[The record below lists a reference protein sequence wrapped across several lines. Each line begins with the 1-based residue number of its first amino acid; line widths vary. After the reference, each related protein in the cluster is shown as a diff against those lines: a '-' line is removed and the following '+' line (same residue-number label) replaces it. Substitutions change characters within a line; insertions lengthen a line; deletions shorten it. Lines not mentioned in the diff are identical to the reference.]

1 MEEWAKSW
9 LIEQRRQGKK
19 GIEVKEIS
27 GNYYVYHSTTYWDKE
42 LKKRRKVSEYI
53 GKLDRTKGLVEG
65 IKRSIT
71 ATNLRGIKEYGNA
84 VLFDRLLSD
93 MRSFL
98 ADAFPGE
105 WEEVYALTITRAIG
119 YTPLK
124 RVRSAWDKLYN
135 VSSINPNLDAKNLSH
150 ILKVVGTD
158 SFAQESVFKA
168 LSQRDRDL
176 VYDLSTILTRSSLNI
191 AEYGYNKDKIHVPQV
206 NIALFC
212 SLETGLPTMI
222 RTIPGSVRDIKSL
235 YNSIIEAKKE
245 GGTII
250 LDRGFFSEDAIRF
263 LLEEKMNFILPAK
276 RNSRLYETRIHLND
290 HLFYKKRLIRCG
302 KRNYEGIFLYLFED
316 QHLMLEENTTLYE
329 KLDEGKIDKL
339 ELGEA
344 QKRAGRILIV
354 SNLDIEEKDIFLQYK
369 SRDRIEKLFDTYKSA
384 LQADTLYLQDTES
397 VFGHIFISFLSLYA
411 YTKIEIALKKADL
424 LDKQSPKDIL
434 LELSKVYL
442 IQLNDCNI
450 ISEVPKKLERM
461 DEKMGLELFPK
472 NRS

>member
-53 GKLDRTKGLVEG
+53 GKLDRVKGLVEG

-84 VLFDRLLSD
+84 ILFDRLLND
-93 MRSFL
+93 MRLHL
-98 ADAFPGE
+98 ADAFPDE
-105 WEEVYALTITRAIG
+105 WEEVYALAVTRSMG

-135 VSSINPNLDAKNLSH
+135 VSEINPNLDAKNLSH
-150 ILKVVGTD
+150 VLKVVGTD
-158 SFAQESVFKA
+158 SFSQESVFKA
-168 LSQRDRDL
+168 LSERDRDL

-191 AEYGYNKDKIHVPQV
+191 AEYGYNKDKIHIPQV

-263 LLEEKMNFILPAK
+263 LLEQKMNFILPAR
-276 RNSRLYETRIHLND
+276 RNSRLYETRIHLNN
-290 HLFYKKRLIRCG
+290 HLFYKK
-302 KRNYEGIFLYLFED
+302 
-316 QHLMLEENTTLYE
+316 
-329 KLDEGKIDKL
+329 KIDKMW
-339 ELGEA
+339 
-344 QKRAGRILIV
+344 
-354 SNLDIEEKDIFLQYK
+354 EKK
-369 SRDRIEKLFDTYKSA
+369 
-384 LQADTLYLQDTES
+384 
-397 VFGHIFISFLSLYA
+397 
-411 YTKIEIALKKADL
+411 
-424 LDKQSPKDIL
+424 
-434 LELSKVYL
+434 
-442 IQLNDCNI
+442 C
-450 ISEVPKKLERM
+450 
-461 DEKMGLELFPK
+461 
-472 NRS
+472 